1 MAIPPMTDDPQ
12 DVTPWF
18 RQLRAIY
25 DSLRD
30 RYDRIEVCSMGMTND
45 LDVAI
50 LEGSTTIRVG
60 RAIFEGTNS
69 RLD

>member
-1 MAIPPMTDDPQ
+1 
-12 DVTPWF
+12 
-18 RQLRAIY
+18 
-25 DSLRD
+25 
-30 RYDRIEVCSMGMTND
+30 MGMTND